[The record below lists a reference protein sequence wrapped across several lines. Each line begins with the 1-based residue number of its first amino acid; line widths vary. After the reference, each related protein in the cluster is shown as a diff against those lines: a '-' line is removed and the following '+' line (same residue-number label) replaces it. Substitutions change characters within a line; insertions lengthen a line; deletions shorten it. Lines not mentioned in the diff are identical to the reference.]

1 MIGAS
6 DEYRHRPTPE
16 PLFNDSHYFDFYDPA
31 ARLGLFARI
40 GVYPNLKTANAWLYV
55 LSEEGVVAFRDESVP
70 LEKCRDEG
78 LSIEAADGRFDWE
91 RLEPM
96 RRWRFRCR
104 ARAHHVRQGSHLLE
118 PGKVSQLAVAQPEVE
133 LDVTFSA
140 LHAVFD
146 YYFQAPEE
154 LAATHGHYEH
164 GGVFTGTLSV
174 GGMELCLDA
183 VGARDH
189 SWGPRDW
196 TGAPWAWSSFQ
207 FDRDVSI
214 NCMRMP
220 PAGDIGG
227 FSTFAGYIWHD
238 GEVHHLTQYLLESR
252 MEPDGFTQRSF
263 RYHLEDSC
271 GKTMDIRGRPLVIA
285 PLPFAS
291 EGRRS
296 VFSRA
301 LSRFEWAGRIGC
313 GFSEY
318 LTSWEEGGSPR

>member
-1 MIGAS
+1 MVDAS
-6 DEYRHRPTPE
+6 DEYRHRPTLE
-16 PLFNDSHYFDFYDPA
+16 PLFNDSHYFDFYDAA

-40 GVYPNLKTANAWLYV
+40 GVYPNVGTANAWLYV
-55 LSEEGVVAFRDESVP
+55 LSEDGVVAFRDEAVP
-70 LEKCRDEG
+70 IRECRDEG
-78 LSIEAADGRFDWE
+78 LSIEAPGGRFDWE

-96 RRWRFRCR
+96 MRWRFRCR
-104 ARAHHVRQGSHLLE
+104 TQAHQGRQGLDLLQAGQV
-118 PGKVSQLAVAQPEVE
+118 PRLAVARPEVE
-133 LDVTFSA
+133 VDVTFSA
-140 LHAVFD
+140 LHPAFD

-164 GGVFTGTLSV
+164 GGVFTGSISV
-174 GGMELCLDA
+174 GGRQSRLEA

-220 PAGDIGG
+220 PAGDVGG
-227 FSTFAGYIWHD
+227 FSTFAGYIWHG
-238 GEVHHLTQYLLESR
+238 GEVHHLVQYLLESE
-252 MEPDGFTQRSF
+252 MDPDGFTQRRF
-263 RYHLEDSC
+263 LYHLEDSC
-271 GKTMDIRGRPLVIA
+271 GKTMDIRGGPMVVA

-301 LSRFEWAGRIGC
+301 LSRFEWAGRVGY

-318 LTSWEEGGSPR
+318 LTSWEESGNPH